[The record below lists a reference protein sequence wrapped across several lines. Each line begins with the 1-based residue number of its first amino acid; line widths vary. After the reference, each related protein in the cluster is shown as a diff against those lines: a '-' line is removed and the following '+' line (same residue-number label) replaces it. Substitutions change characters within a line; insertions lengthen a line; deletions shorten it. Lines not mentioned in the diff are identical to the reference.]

1 MGKRSKQKEAT
12 ISPRVTRRTALAMA
26 DPGPP
31 NNDPPSGHP
40 EQNVHPA
47 PATPLIVTA
56 ELTGLKLNSFPAE
69 LDRDKVQEWARGTK
83 VLLRYMG
90 GTQTQRFTALM
101 NSLLSCPKARTL
113 VLDRLDKEA
122 DLTLEHL
129 VDILQHHYGHRDPAA
144 AAAKALQRLRQSP
157 QEDFFTYYHRATG
170 IFEMVNDLHEA
181 EKLRALVAGLQTAYL
196 DRLEENESILR
207 QLNPAFSRTYQNT
220 VDFLI
225 EQDQKLAP
233 SRQNN
238 ARSVELNASQSGK
251 RNGGRAKPK
260 VQSSANPSKKGK
272 EPSDAATSKSQNQQ
286 VSIHSAGK
294 YGLTEEEFERRKL
307 AKHCFYCDEPWTR
320 GHRCRSQ
327 QPPNA
332 RGAHQQ
338 A

>member
-1 MGKRSKQKEAT
+1 
-12 ISPRVTRRTALAMA
+12 
-26 DPGPP
+26 
-31 NNDPPSGHP
+31 
-40 EQNVHPA
+40 
-47 PATPLIVTA
+47 
-56 ELTGLKLNSFPAE
+56 
-69 LDRDKVQEWARGTK
+69 
-83 VLLRYMG
+83 
-90 GTQTQRFTALM
+90 M

-122 DLTLEHL
+122 DLSLEHL

-144 AAAKALQRLRQSP
+144 AAAKALQKLRQSP
-157 QEDFFTYYHRATG
+157 QEDFFTYYHRAAG
-170 IFEMVNDLHEA
+170 VFELVTELHEA

-225 EQDQKLAP
+225 EQDHKLAP
-233 SRQNN
+233 TSQNN
-238 ARSVELNASQSGK
+238 ARSVELNSSQSGK
-251 RNGGRAKPK
+251 RHGGRAKHK
-260 VQSSANPSKKGK
+260 AQSSAKASKKGK
-272 EPSDAATSKSQNQQ
+272 EPTDAATTKSHNQP
-286 VSIHSAGK
+286 VSQHSAEK
-294 YGLTEEEFERRKL
+294 YGLTEEEFERRRD

-320 GHRCRSQ
+320 GHRCRGQ